1 MLARS
6 LQLAALLSQHT
17 GYAWSALS
25 AERVSLTLP
34 NGWEHSIW
42 PADTTTGRAIAD
54 ALRFTRSYAN

>member
-6 LQLAALLSQHT
+6 LQLAARLSLET

-34 NGWEHSIW
+34 NGWECSIW
-42 PADTTTGRAIAD
+42 TAETSTGRAITD
-54 ALRFTRSYAN
+54 AIQFTRQYAN